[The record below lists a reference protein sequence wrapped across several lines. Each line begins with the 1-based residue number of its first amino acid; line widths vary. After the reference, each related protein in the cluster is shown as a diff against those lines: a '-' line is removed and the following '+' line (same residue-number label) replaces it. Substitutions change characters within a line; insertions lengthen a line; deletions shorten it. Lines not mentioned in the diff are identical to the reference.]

1 MLEERENEWMVFREE
16 GKGRKE
22 SFYMRESVKMGGGIE
37 RKVFIGGRERE
48 TKWCLEGGRKEG
60 V

>member
-22 SFYMRESVKMGGGIE
+22 SFYMRESVTMGVG
-37 RKVFIGGRERE
+37 
-48 TKWCLEGGRKEG
+48 
-60 V
+60 